1 MRSGLYAARIIAFLD
16 VLGFG
21 NLVENSKDNP
31 KEILNIYECLNTA
44 KQIAQQWS
52 QPRVRLN
59 RELRES
65 LKKFNYHTF
74 SDTITMSC
82 PYNSLDDLFL
92 MIIWL
97 MFFQYVMLIQR
108 NIFVRG
114 AIVYGKLYDDTTHIF
129 GPAMNKAYKLEK
141 EKAIWPRVV
150 VDDSILTILTEEE
163 RSALR
168 ITHFEEDDIGTVYLN
183 YLQTLFQIFARQQMP
198 TMRVLLNF
206 DPIKLLRNHR
216 NLVMRTVQQAKTIV
230 DSEERGHVAN
240 KLGFLVEYHNGVVDR
255 LCQATRKL
263 LENDDLTRNII
274 YTTTVSA
281 MHRRL
286 IVPNQEFYDSIVE
299 SDYLEHLG
307 FDMPLITLAVA
318 SIFSSSRDLK
328 DILGTSLGKSEPCD
342 PKELSRRICAKCHR
356 HLTGLRGTLGR
367 LKVTEE
373 DLHMP

>member
-1 MRSGLYAARIIAFLD
+1 
-16 VLGFG
+16 
-21 NLVENSKDNP
+21 
-31 KEILNIYECLNTA
+31 
-44 KQIAQQWS
+44 
-52 QPRVRLN
+52 
-59 RELRES
+59 
-65 LKKFNYHTF
+65 
-74 SDTITMSC
+74 
-82 PYNSLDDLFL
+82 
-92 MIIWL
+92 
-97 MFFQYVMLIQR
+97 
-108 NIFVRG
+108 
-114 AIVYGKLYDDTTHIF
+114 
-129 GPAMNKAYKLEK
+129 
-141 EKAIWPRVV
+141 
-150 VDDSILTILTEEE
+150 
-163 RSALR
+163 
-168 ITHFEEDDIGTVYLN
+168 
-183 YLQTLFQIFARQQMP
+183 
-198 TMRVLLNF
+198 
-206 DPIKLLRNHR
+206 
-216 NLVMRTVQQAKTIV
+216 MRTVQQAKTIV